1 MTSKSEYMLL
11 SQEEQEQ
18 LIESLARGVASDFG
32 LGEADLSLLYHSFN
46 TSFKLSTPD
55 SNWVMRINTNSSK
68 DEFGVLA
75 EVQWLEALQG
85 SDIKAPR
92 PLRTLAGEAFS
103 KVPMPESDWELLVT
117 VNSWLDGELPGDD
130 PTPEQLF
137 QMGVNMARLHEFAG
151 NWQPQAPASLPR
163 LDSPLLEEPC
173 RFGSNPEHID
183 KPTEKLLF
191 DALRK
196 CESVFEELRLR
207 FPLIPIHS
215 DVHAFNVMW
224 DGKELAVFDFDDSGI
239 GLEVQDLPNCI
250 YYLRGS
256 EGQEEHVLAGY
267 SSVRPL
273 PDISKVEF
281 ETLLLSRQLVLMNG
295 LLDITT
301 AEDIEFIPEYL
312 DWTRKRIDHFNKTGI
327 FAAIE

>member
-1 MTSKSEYMLL
+1 M
-11 SQEEQEQ
+11 
-18 LIESLARGVASDFG
+18 
-32 LGEADLSLLYHSFN
+32 
-46 TSFKLSTPD
+46 
-55 SNWVMRINTNSSK
+55 
-68 DEFGVLA
+68 
-75 EVQWLEALQG
+75 
-85 SDIKAPR
+85 
-92 PLRTLAGEAFS
+92 
-103 KVPMPESDWELLVT
+103 
-117 VNSWLDGELPGDD
+117 
-130 PTPEQLF
+130 
-137 QMGVNMARLHEFAG
+137 
-151 NWQPQAPASLPR
+151 
-163 LDSPLLEEPC
+163 PC
-173 RFGSNPEHID
+173 RFGSKPEHID

-196 CESVFEELRLR
+196 CESVFEKLRLR

-215 DVHAFNVMW
+215 DVHAFNVML

-239 GLEVQDLPNCI
+239 GLEVQDLPNCL